1 MELVQLGDSCL
12 AALTNVRCL
21 SACCSACG
29 DLSCDIPASVTI
41 VFKDGRRNVTL
52 GHEASQRCWAG
63 PLAPVRGRLT
73 QIGPVCWLDLNGLV
87 RVEKRK
93 EGCQLHVEL
102 EFVPEHTGDPSS
114 ILTID
119 PEIAESVLEC
129 SSGFDR
135 SRRTDG
141 TRIRPYVI
149 DVGLITAVI
158 LGPCA
163 GSCYSLLCPLLAKA
177 SA

>member
-29 DLSCDIPASVTI
+29 DLTCDIPASVTI

-52 GHEASQRCWAG
+52 GQEASQRCWAG
-63 PLAPVRGRLT
+63 PLAPVRGHLT
-73 QIGPVCWLDLNGLV
+73 QVGPVCWLDLNGLV

-119 PEIAESVLEC
+119 PEIAESVWNALQ
-129 SSGFDR
+129 
-135 SRRTDG
+135 
-141 TRIRPYVI
+141 
-149 DVGLITAVI
+149 GLIAPIVQTELEFVRA
-158 LGPCA
+158 
-163 GSCYSLLCPLLAKA
+163 
-177 SA
+177 